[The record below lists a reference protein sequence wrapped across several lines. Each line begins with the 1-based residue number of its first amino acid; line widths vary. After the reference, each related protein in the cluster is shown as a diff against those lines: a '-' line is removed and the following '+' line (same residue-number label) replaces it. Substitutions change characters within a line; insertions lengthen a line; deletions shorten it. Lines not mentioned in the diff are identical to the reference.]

1 MFSLHVDKLLPTPF
15 NILFDDGELNRVGS
29 DAWERLA
36 QFDEKICI
44 TMQVKRA
51 ASFEDGAFPHCLDG
65 GGLRCAGRRFRNADA
80 HVSWPRKRSASRL
93 AFQPSFYLV
102 LPGFHVFDVAAFQY
116 AILFSFCNRV
126 SSFFHFIS
134 FGLRSIRLLT
144 KFYLV
149 LPSFT

>member
-1 MFSLHVDKLLPTPF
+1 
-15 NILFDDGELNRVGS
+15 
-29 DAWERLA
+29 
-36 QFDEKICI
+36 
-44 TMQVKRA
+44 MQVKRA

-116 AILFSFCNRV
+116 AILFSFCYRV

-149 LPSFT
+149 LPSFTGFRWLGYGWISISNTGFLPSFMVILIPLYLVFA